1 MTFTHIK
8 KLLILIKTHIVKV
21 SFYKCQKS
29 GKKKKPAVL
38 GILDFSIT
46 FRRNFQNL
54 ITDSE
59 TVPD

>member
-1 MTFTHIK
+1 MSEEWGK
-8 KLLILIKTHIVKV
+8 
-21 SFYKCQKS
+21 
-29 GKKKKPAVL
+29 KKKKPAVL

-54 ITDSE
+54 ITDPE